1 MTNSTVPEHNP
12 ARGREDRAETV
23 QRERRR
29 RRDGTINR
37 MAQFKL
43 DIFEKD
49 QLDLDSYVYRWV
61 NDEDNRVK
69 MAYNDDYDFV
79 PTANI
84 KNYNADITNSESS
97 ERVRM
102 LTGRDKN
109 GNPTYSYLMAK
120 PRDYWEADQEERVIH
135 RENMM
140 KGVVLNGEVD
150 QLDGGK
156 ASSEGDMIYAASGN
170 QLGGAAQRR
179 RGPITR
185 K

>member
-1 MTNSTVPEHNP
+1 MSESTTPEHNP
-12 ARGREDRAETV
+12 ARGREERADTV

-43 DIFEKD
+43 DIFDKD
-49 QLDLDSYVYRWV
+49 QLDLDNYVYRWV

-69 MAYNDDYDFV
+69 MAYNDDYDYV
-79 PTANI
+79 ATSNI
-84 KNYNADITNSESS
+84 KDFNADVTDSESS

-120 PRDYWEADQEERVIH
+120 PKDFWEADQEERVVY

-140 KGVVLNGEVD
+140 KGVVYNAEVD
-150 QLDGGK
+150 KLEGSK
-156 ASSEGDMIYAASGN
+156 ATEGDMIYAAAGN

>member
-1 MTNSTVPEHNP
+1 MSEVETPEHNP
-12 ARGREDRAETV
+12 ARGREERADTV
-23 QRERRR
+23 RRDRRR
-29 RRDGTINR
+29 RHDGTINR

-43 DIFEKD
+43 DIFDKG
-49 QLDLDSYVYRWV
+49 QLDTDNFVYRWV

-69 MAYNDDYDFV
+69 VAYNEDYDFV
-79 PTANI
+79 ATDHI
-84 KNYNADITNSESS
+84 KDFNADVTNSESS

-109 GNPTYSYLMAK
+109 GNPTYSYLMQK
-120 PRDYWEADQEERVIH
+120 PKDWWEADQEERVVY

-140 KGVVLNGEVD
+140 KGVVLNGNVD
-150 QLDGGK
+150 QLEGNK
-156 ASSEGDMIYAASGN
+156 ASEGDMIYAASGN